1 MTEQP
6 TCKTLPDG
14 SKVWFLNGKLHR
26 TDGPAIEYA
35 DGSKEWRLHGELHRT
50 DGPAIEWADG
60 YKAWYADG
68 KRLTEAEHAQRTA

>member
-26 TDGPAIEYA
+26 TDGPAIEYP
-35 DGSKEWRLHGELHRT
+35 DGSKEW
-50 DGPAIEWADG
+50 
-60 YKAWYADG
+60 YSDG
-68 KRLTEAEHAQRTA
+68 KRLTEAEYAKRTRLDAPDHATTRVLEA